1 MKTRI
6 IFILMLTLAG
16 VNTQGQ
22 WQQLHPRPTGMAYLT
37 VCALEGNKIITGAGP
52 GIYLGEMHGSVW
64 SKTLNTSYE
73 IFDMSFAN
81 SLNGIAAG
89 AESRVFYT
97 SDGGTQWNEV
107 LLNGYSD
114 VKGVFLL
121 SSGIGFAVSENG
133 LYKTADFGQNW
144 ASMETSISEY
154 ELYKVFALDENHIYA
169 VGDQDVVFLT
179 SDGGETWNSYTF
191 SQMNRISCVYFVDEE
206 IGFVGDDKG
215 YLMRTNDGGLSWE
228 EVFYEVWNSIYSI
241 RFVTPE
247 IGIATSIDQILK
259 TTDGGQ
265 SWEVITFPE
274 SDSFY
279 SVAWAGENT
288 VYIAGTMGVFRSFD
302 AGLNWEN
309 LNKSATRNGFTTAAF
324 YSENTILAF
333 SNSSSVI
340 RSEDNGYSW
349 EELPPP
355 STGYYPYRNACEVN
369 NEEIFVITLS
379 GKILKTIDG
388 GDNWEIFDPGIVAQ
402 GIDIIFQDS
411 QTGFISLADG
421 NIYRTTDGGQNWS
434 SVYSGT
440 YNIMKIRFFDPQ
452 FGMAVGDA
460 GIILRTTN
468 GGLTWSEIANSNTNL
483 YNDLTFINQDTIFS
497 IGKWGRI
504 YRSTDSGLSWLQI
517 PTGNNNE
524 LVSIVFLDQNTGYI
538 TTSVFGT
545 TLKTTDGGETWAYDT
560 YLGYNYS
567 KAMLTPNGSILV
579 VGGYGHI
586 SILPVEGSWNTP
598 SSPIALA
605 AQSIT
610 TTGFTAHWDASEGA
624 KSYLLFV
631 SNDGFNSCIEGYHPY
646 ETQTTDATIASLEPN
661 KSYSYKVIASN
672 EAGNSAFSNT
682 IEVVT
687 PPLGIMLEKTSN
699 IKVYPNPAKDFFN
712 IDIPVNTKEAYTIT
726 ILNHCGQELRIMEH
740 QQGTRKV
747 DIRNWPTG
755 IYLLKLC
762 GQKKTITKKIVVQ

>member
-22 WQQLHPRPTGMAYLT
+22 WQQLHPRPTGMSYLT

-64 SKTLNTSYE
+64 SKTLNTTYQ
-73 IFDMSFAN
+73 IYDMSFAN
-81 SLNGIAAG
+81 SLNGIAAA

-97 SDGGTQWNEV
+97 TDGGAQWTEV
-107 LLNGYSD
+107 FLNGYAD
-114 VKGVFLL
+114 IKGVSLL
-121 SSGIGFAVSENG
+121 PSGVGFAVGENG
-133 LYKTADFGQNW
+133 IYKTTDFGQNW
-144 ASMETSISEY
+144 AIMETSIGEY
-154 ELYKVFALDENHIYA
+154 DLYSVFALDEDHISI
-169 VGDQDVVFLT
+169 VGDLDVVFLT
-179 SDGGETWNSYTF
+179 DDGGANWSSYTF
-191 SQMNRISCVYFVDEE
+191 SQMNRISCVYFIDED

-215 YLMRTNDGGLSWE
+215 YLMRTSNGGESWE

-241 RFVTPE
+241 RFVSSE

-265 SWEVITFPE
+265 SWDVISFPE

-309 LNKSATRNGFTTAAF
+309 LNQSTTRNGFTTAA
-324 YSENTILAF
+324 YYGENTILAF
-333 SNSSSVI
+333 SNASSII

-349 EELPPP
+349 DELPPP

-388 GDNWEIFDPGIVAQ
+388 GDSWEIIDPGIVAQ

-411 QTGFISLADG
+411 QTGFVSLADG

-440 YNIMKIRFFDPQ
+440 YNIMKIRFFDSQ

-468 GGLTWSEIANSNTNL
+468 GGLTWVEIANPNTNL
-483 YNDLTFINQDTIFS
+483 YNDLVFLNQDTIFA

-504 YRSTDSGLSWLQI
+504 YRSTDSGLNWLQI

-524 LVSIVFLDQNTGYI
+524 LVSIVFLDQNTAYI

-545 TLKTTDGGETWAYDT
+545 TLKTTDGGNTWAYDT
-560 YLGYNYS
+560 YLGSNYS

-598 SSPIALA
+598 SSPVALA

-610 TTGFTAHWDASEGA
+610 PTGFTAHWDASEGA

-631 SNDGFNSCIEGYHPY
+631 SNDGFNTCIEGYHPY
-646 ETQTTDATIASLEPN
+646 KTQTTEATITGLEPN
-661 KSYSYKVIASN
+661 ISYSYKVIASN

-682 IEVVT
+682 IDIQT
-687 PPLGIMLEKTSN
+687 PPLGIGHENVFKVM
-699 IKVYPNPAKDFFN
+699 VYPNPAKEYISIGVLEN
-712 IDIPVNTKEAYTIT
+712 VGEAYEIA
-726 ILNHCGQELRIMEH
+726 IINYCGQELEIFQLRE
-740 QQGTRKV
+740 GTRV
-747 DIRNWPTG
+747 IDVRSWPAG
-755 IYLLKLC
+755 IYLLKITN
-762 GQKKTITKKIVVQ
+762 QKNTITKKIVVQ